1 MSRVNEVA
9 ELEIID
15 GVAVVTIDSPPVNA
29 LSLNVRA
36 GLVAALQQAQSDPS
50 VAAILILCGG
60 RTFFAGADITEF
72 GKPFTSPNLI
82 DVEQEIDACIH
93 PVIAAMHGTALGGG
107 LETALACDYRI
118 AVPSAKLG
126 LPEVS
131 LGLLPGAGGTQRLP
145 RLIGAAEAL
154 DMIAFGRPVT
164 AQCALELGLIDA
176 ILPGASL
183 RDEAIAYARE
193 LLETGKPR
201 RRIREMEAKLAPA
214 RAEPGMFAS
223 FTEKHAR
230 AFRGFR
236 APGNIIKAVEAAVT
250 LPFEAGMK
258 REAELFEEL
267 MQSRESAAQ
276 RHLFFAERLVAKIPD
291 IPAGTPARPTGKVG
305 IIGAGTMGGGIA
317 MNFLNIGTP
326 VTLVETSQEALDRG
340 VATIRR
346 NYEATIAKGR
356 LSQTEYEKR
365 IALLNPTLAFESLGD
380 RDLVIEAVYENLP
393 LKQDIFARLGNLVRP
408 DAILAS
414 NTSFLDL
421 DAIASATAH
430 PERVIGL
437 HFFSPANVMRL
448 LEVVRGA
455 RTAPDVVVT
464 GMSLGRKIG
473 KLAVLAG
480 VCDGFIANR
489 AMMPRTALAR
499 DLSLEGPS
507 PADIDRVMTD
517 FGFPMGPFAMLDLV
531 GLDVIG
537 WDANTSS
544 GSTVLEVLC
553 EAGRWG
559 QKKGA
564 GYYDYDDKRRAQP
577 SPEVANIIADFA
589 ARGKIAQR
597 SFQDAEI
604 VERLLYPIVNE
615 GTKILEEGVALRAA
629 DIDVALV
636 TGYGWPVYTGGPMFW
651 ADGIGLDKI
660 VSRLDALAAAHGDAY
675 RPSALLRRIA
685 AEGGVLHEL
694 GKDVLF

>member
-1 MSRVNEVA
+1 VETEGLMARINEVVDLNITGGIA
-9 ELEIID
+9 L
-15 GVAVVTIDSPPVNA
+15 VTIDSPPVNA
-29 LSLNVRA
+29 LSLTVRA
-36 GLVAALQQAQSDPS
+36 GLIAGLKQAQADPS
-50 VAAILILCGG
+50 VTAIVILCAG

-72 GKPFTSPNLI
+72 GKPFTPPNLI
-82 DVEQEIDACIH
+82 DVEYEIEASIH

-107 LETALACDYRI
+107 LETALACDWRI
-118 AVPSAKLG
+118 AVPSTKLG

-145 RLIGAAEAL
+145 RLIGVPEAL
-154 DMIAFGRPVT
+154 DMMAFGRPVT
-164 AQCALELGLIDA
+164 AQRALALGLIDA
-176 ILPGASL
+176 ILPGACL
-183 RDEAIAYARE
+183 RDEAIAYARD
-193 LLETGKPR
+193 LVETGNPR
-201 RRIREMEAKLAPA
+201 RRIREMEAKLAH
-214 RAEPGMFAS
+214 AEPGMFAD
-223 FTEKHAR
+223 FTQKHAR
-230 AFRGFR
+230 VFRGFR
-236 APGNIIKAVEAAVT
+236 APGNIVKAVEAAVA

-258 REAELFEEL
+258 REAELFMDL

-276 RHLFFAERLVAKIPD
+276 RHLFFAERQVAKIPG
-291 IPAGTPARPTGKVG
+291 IPAATQARSIRKVG
-305 IIGAGTMGGGIA
+305 VIGAGTMGGGIA

-326 VTLVETSQEALDRG
+326 VTLMETSQDALDRG

-346 NYEATIAKGR
+346 NYEATVAKGR
-356 LSQTEYEKR
+356 LSAAEYETR
-365 IALLNPTLAFESLGD
+365 IALLNPTLDFQNLAD

-393 LKQDIFARLGNLVRP
+393 LKQDIFSRLGDLVRP
-408 DAILAS
+408 EAVLAS

-421 DAIASATAH
+421 DSIASATAH

-480 VCDGFIANR
+480 VCNGFIANR
-489 AMMPRTALAR
+489 AMMPRTELAR
-499 DLSLEGPS
+499 ELVLEGPS
-507 PADIDRVMTD
+507 PVDIDRVMTEY
-517 FGFPMGPFAMLDLV
+517 GFPMGPFAMLDLV

-537 WDANTSS
+537 WDPKNSS

-559 QKKGA
+559 QKRGA
-564 GYYDYDDKRRAQP
+564 GYYDYDDKRQARP
-577 SPEVANIIADFA
+577 SAEVARIIADFA

-597 SFQDAEI
+597 SFNDSEI
-604 VERLLYPIVNE
+604 IERLLYPIVNE
-615 GTKILEEGVALRAA
+615 GTKILEEGIALRAS

-636 TGYGWPVYTGGPMFW
+636 TGYGWPAYTGGPMFW

-660 VSRLDALAAAHGDAY
+660 VSRLDALQAAHGAAY
-675 RPSALLRRIA
+675 QASGLLRRLA
-685 AEGGVLHEL
+685 AEGGVLH
-694 GKDVLF
+694 GA

>member
-1 MSRVNEVA
+1 MARINEVA
-9 ELEIID
+9 ELDITG
-15 GVAVVTIDSPPVNA
+15 GVALLTIDSPPVNA
-29 LSLNVRA
+29 LSLPVRA
-36 GLVAALQQAQSDPS
+36 GLIAGLKQAQADPS
-50 VAAILILCGG
+50 VTAIVILCDG

-72 GKPFTSPNLI
+72 GKPFVSPDLL
-82 DVEQEIDACIH
+82 DVVQDIEASIH

-118 AVPSAKLG
+118 AVKSTKLG

-145 RLIGAAEAL
+145 RLIGVAHAL
-154 DMIAFGRPVT
+154 EMIAFGRPVS
-164 AQCALELGLIDA
+164 AQQALALGLIDA
-176 ILPGASL
+176 ILPGISL
-183 RDEAIAYARE
+183 RDEAIAYARD
-193 LLETGKPR
+193 LVQTSKPR
-201 RRIREMEAKLAPA
+201 RRIREMEAKLVPA
-214 RAEPGMFAS
+214 RAEPGMFAD
-223 FTEKHAR
+223 FLQKHAR
-230 AFRGFR
+230 GFRGFR
-236 APGNIIKAVEAAVT
+236 APGNIVKAVEAAAA

-258 REAELFEEL
+258 REAELFLEL

-276 RHLFFAERLVAKIPD
+276 RHLFFAERQLAKIPG
-291 IPAGTPARPTGKVG
+291 IPADTHARPTGKVG

-326 VTLVETSQEALDRG
+326 VTLVETSQDALDRG

-346 NYEATIAKGR
+346 NYEASVAKGR
-356 LSQTEYEKR
+356 LSEADYEAR
-365 IALLNPTLAFESLGD
+365 IALLNPTLDLQSLAD
-380 RDLVIEAVYENLP
+380 RDLVIEAVYENLT
-393 LKQDIFARLGNLVRP
+393 LKQDIFSRLGNLVRP
-408 DAILAS
+408 EAVLAS

-480 VCDGFIANR
+480 VCNGFIANR
-489 AMMPRTALAR
+489 AMMPRTELAR
-499 DLSLEGPS
+499 ELILEGPS

-517 FGFPMGPFAMLDLV
+517 YGFPMGPFAMLDLV

-537 WDANTSS
+537 WDPKNSS

-559 QKKGA
+559 QKRGA
-564 GYYDYDDKRRAQP
+564 GYYDYDDKRRAMP
-577 SPEVANIIADFA
+577 SAEVASIIADFA
-589 ARGKIAQR
+589 ARGEIAQR
-597 SFQDAEI
+597 SFDDSEI
-604 VERLLYPIVNE
+604 IERLLYPIVNE
-615 GTKILEEGVALRAA
+615 ATKILEEGIALRAS

-636 TGYGWPVYTGGPMFW
+636 TGYGWPAHTGGPMFW
-651 ADGIGLDKI
+651 ADGVGLSKI
-660 VSRLDALAAAHGDAY
+660 VSRLDALQTRHGAAYQASG
-675 RPSALLRRIA
+675 LLRRIA
-685 AEGGVLHEL
+685 AEGGALHEI
-694 GKDVLF
+694 GKDGLL

>member
-1 MSRVNEVA
+1 MARINEVA
-9 ELEIID
+9 ELDITG
-15 GVAVVTIDSPPVNA
+15 GVALVTIDSPPVNA

-36 GLVAALQQAQSDPS
+36 GLIAALKQAQTDPS
-50 VAAILILCGG
+50 VTAIVILCGG

-72 GKPFTSPNLI
+72 GKPFTSPDLI
-82 DVEQEIDACIH
+82 DVEQEIEASIH

-145 RLIGAAEAL
+145 RLIGVAEAL

-164 AQCALELGLIDA
+164 AQRALALGLIDA
-176 ILPGASL
+176 ILPGISL
-183 RDEAIAYARE
+183 RDEAIAYARD
-193 LLETGKPR
+193 LVQTGKPR

-214 RAEPGMFAS
+214 RAEPGMFAD
-223 FTEKHAR
+223 FMQKHAR
-230 AFRGFR
+230 GFRGFR
-236 APGNIIKAVEAAVT
+236 APGNIVKAVEAAVT

-258 REAELFEEL
+258 REAELFLDL

-276 RHLFFAERLVAKIPD
+276 RHLFFAERLVAKIPG
-291 IPAGTPARPTGKVG
+291 IPAATQARPIGKVG
-305 IIGAGTMGGGIA
+305 VVGAGTMGGGIA
-317 MNFLNIGTP
+317 MNYLNIGTP
-326 VTLVETSQEALDRG
+326 VTLVETSQDALDRG

-346 NYEATIAKGR
+346 NYEASVAKGR
-356 LSQTEYEKR
+356 LSEADLAAR
-365 IALLNPTLAFESLGD
+365 IALLNPTLDFQSLGD

-393 LKQDIFARLGNLVRP
+393 LKQEIFARLGNLVRP
-408 DAILAS
+408 EAVLAS

-480 VCDGFIANR
+480 VCNGFIANR
-489 AMMPRTALAR
+489 AMMPRTELAR
-499 DLSLEGPS
+499 ELILEGPS
-507 PADIDRVMTD
+507 PAEIDRVMTEY
-517 FGFPMGPFAMLDLV
+517 GFPMGPFAMLDLV

-537 WDANTSS
+537 WDPKNSS

-559 QKKGA
+559 QKRGA
-564 GYYDYDDKRRAQP
+564 GYYDYDDKRQARP
-577 SPEVANIIADFA
+577 SAEVARIIADFA

-597 SFQDAEI
+597 SFDDSEI
-604 VERLLYPIVNE
+604 IERLLYPIVNE
-615 GTKILEEGVALRAA
+615 GAKILEEGIALRAS

-636 TGYGWPVYTGGPMFW
+636 TGYGWPAYTGGPMFW
-651 ADGIGLDKI
+651 ADGIGLEKI
-660 VSRLDALAAAHGDAY
+660 VSRLDSLQAEHGAAYQA
-675 RPSALLRRIA
+675 SALLRRLA
-685 AEGGVLHEL
+685 AKGGVLH
-694 GKDVLF
+694 VA